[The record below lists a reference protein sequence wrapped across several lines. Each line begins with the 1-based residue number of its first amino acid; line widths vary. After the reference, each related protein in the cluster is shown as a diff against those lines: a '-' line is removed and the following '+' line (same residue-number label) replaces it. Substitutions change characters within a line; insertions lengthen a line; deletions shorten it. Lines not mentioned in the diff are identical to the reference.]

1 MPSELLS
8 KTDEILHAS
17 REKLAKQIRE
27 LSLKA
32 KNIEKKEDRFVKFLE
47 EKESEI
53 QDAKQKINE
62 LVEIESKSK
71 IQISQHVEMLT
82 WLVDSIDESVSD
94 LKNRMLE
101 HSQTAISENLHDFND
116 YLRDLKDIIA
126 PLNQCKKIKDENLLK
141 QTIFSIT
148 ETLTLFSTN
157 INDSIYSMAEVIHK
171 AAVDAIDVSSK
182 EFDDFVA
189 DIYQIFDTFNS
200 ILQKLK
206 LTNSIRKYLELE
218 EIYDESLKLLDDY
231 QKLLEVKN
239 QFLIQKGIKE
249 IQLEELN
256 QFGFDRNLNKLK
268 LKKDF
273 FKKKIQLQSNQFA
286 KLQEDYN
293 ELLEEKEIVELE
305 KSNIHEFFKA
315 ISDEILISQKYSA
328 ETYNLLYSTLDEIH
342 SSIPFIK
349 VDLRNS
355 TENAINTFIDEF
367 INRFQ
372 KFGKIVSIITK
383 VNKLSDLEK
392 KQKNLGLIYQKS
404 QKYLKTLQHT
414 IKSLTKTVA
423 AENTMAIES
432 SFKTF
437 LKFIENFK
445 ENFFIIQDSV
455 AQLTLSMSNQLI
467 ADLLKYSDEQLEFI
481 QSSAKMKQKLEF
493 QQEIIAF
500 LSQNLQSIENDLKI
514 RSQVD
519 NRNRRKILFMQ
530 CSTQYKPTSFEI
542 IYNWSLKNSGIVP
555 FSAIN
560 FYDIISSN
568 FSIQSSSP
576 EINVNS
582 VADSFYLANWDVYN
596 LEKQKD
602 TKIIYSVLGYNTP
615 NYLDFQNMKNIT
627 SFSNFR
633 YKKLAI
639 PIQLNIYYCGS
650 TKQLIIEILN
660 PSSSN
665 CLWNLILILSITG
678 KNKDELIIKIPYL
691 SAGQK
696 YIHSPLS
703 YKKESIKPVFFYAS
717 THIEY
722 GIKLE
727 RSLTSLD
734 EYIIE
739 PFIRNT
745 SDFLIHMGKII
756 IYSAKS
762 PNKEI
767 IRIPK
772 KTLEKIPPKL
782 DFQKRFTIKTLED
795 PPEIFMEI
803 VVFPH
808 LVYKIEE
815 ISQNDFLKLN
825 PTPQLLLSSDF
836 FEKAKSI
843 KIIPSNEKEKFD
855 ELIHPELLIINEE
868 IKRLENK
875 KLEYERYLKEIQ
887 LNIQEKMEE
896 KAAIIAKIEQEQ
908 KIQEK
913 IKESYYN
920 QTKILKKS
928 LEKKTSKKETVEI
941 ITTNKKLTAKKTTTK
956 KATAKKT
963 TTKKTTAKKTTTK
976 KRTTKKSTAKKRT
989 TKKSTKAIQKK
1000 IKKKSSKKKV
1010 DSKRK
1015 SDESAEKEKVKRSIN
1030 KSKKTIRKSKR
1041 K

>member
-1 MPSELLS
+1 MASELLS
-8 KTDEILHAS
+8 KTDEFLHVS

-32 KNIEKKEDRFVKFLE
+32 KNIEKKEDRFIRFLE

-53 QDAKQKINE
+53 QDAKRKIDE

-101 HSQTAISENLHDFND
+101 HSQKAISENLHDFND

-126 PLNQCKKIKDENLLK
+126 PLNQCKEIKDENLLK

-218 EIYDESLKLLDDY
+218 EIYDESLKLLGDY

-239 QFLIQKGIKE
+239 QFLIQKEIKE

-256 QFGFDRNLNKLK
+256 QFGLDRNLNKLK

-273 FKKKIQLQSNQFA
+273 FIKKIQFQSNQFA

-305 KSNIHEFFKA
+305 KINIHEFFKA

-355 TENAINTFIDEF
+355 TENAINSFIDEF

-392 KQKNLGLIYQKS
+392 KQKNLGLIYKKS

-423 AENTMAIES
+423 AENALAIES

-467 ADLLKYSDEQLEFI
+467 ADLLKYSDEQLEFF
-481 QSSAKMKQKLEF
+481 QSSAKMKQKLDL
-493 QQEIIAF
+493 QQEIISF

-514 RSQVD
+514 RSQA
-519 NRNRRKILFMQ
+519 NNKNRRKILLMQ
-530 CSTQYKPTSFEI
+530 CNIQYKQTSYEI
-542 IYNWSLKNSGIVP
+542 IRNWLLKNSGIVP
-555 FSAIN
+555 FTAIN

-568 FSIQSSSP
+568 LSIQTSNP
-576 EINVNS
+576 EINSNTLEN
-582 VADSFYLANWDVYN
+582 SFYVINWDVYN
-596 LEKQKD
+596 LEKQKE
-602 TKIIYSVLGYNTP
+602 TNIVYTVSGYNTP
-615 NYLDFQNMKNIT
+615 NPVDFQYVKNIT
-627 SFSNFR
+627 NLANFR

-639 PIQLNIYYCGS
+639 PIQLNIYSCES

-660 PSSSN
+660 PSSTD
-665 CLWNLILILSITG
+665 CLWNLILILSIDG
-678 KNKDELIIKIPYL
+678 INKDELVIKIPYL

-696 YIHSPLS
+696 YIHSPLNNS
-703 YKKESIKPVFFYAS
+703 KECIKPVFFYAS

-739 PFIRNT
+739 PFIHNT
-745 SDFLIHMGKII
+745 SDFLFHMGKIS

-762 PNKEI
+762 PNEEM

-772 KTLEKIPPKL
+772 KSLEKIPPKL

-808 LVYKIEE
+808 LVYKIIE
-815 ISQNDFLKLN
+815 ISKNEFLSLE
-825 PTPQLLLSSDF
+825 PTPQLLISSDF
-836 FEKAKSI
+836 YEKVKSI
-843 KIIPSNEKEKFD
+843 KITQPKDEEKFD
-855 ELIHPELLIINEE
+855 EIIHPELLIINEE

-875 KLEYERYLKEIQ
+875 KLEYERYLQEIQ
-887 LNIQEKMEE
+887 LNIQKKMVE

-908 KIQEK
+908 KTQEK
-913 IKESYYN
+913 IKKSHYT
-920 QTKILKKS
+920 QTKIIKKS
-928 LEKKTSKKETVEI
+928 LEKKTSKKKTV
-941 ITTNKKLTAKKTTTK
+941 KKTTTK
-956 KATAKKT
+956 KLVAKKPASKKSVSKKSASKKSAT
-963 TTKKTTAKKTTTK
+963 KKPASKKSVSKKSASKKSATKKTTSKKSATKKTTSKKSATK
-976 KRTTKKSTAKKRT
+976 KTTSKKSISKKSAS
-989 TKKSTKAIQKK
+989 KKKGYKSTKRKK
-1000 IKKKSSKKKV
+1000 
-1010 DSKRK
+1010 
-1015 SDESAEKEKVKRSIN
+1015 AN
-1030 KSKKTIRKSKR
+1030 
-1041 K
+1041 